1 MDLATSPT
9 LLVRLREVDDEDA
22 WERFYDLYSPLILG
36 FSRQQGCSAAQA
48 NDVLQET
55 MMCAMRVLS
64 SFAYDPA
71 RGQFRSYLL
80 RIVDSR
86 IKDAYRRSKRLC
98 LLGDDSAAEDAV
110 DVLADSSVEALG
122 ERWDRLWDQN
132 VLLHALARVRKR
144 VNRRT
149 YRSFELSVLQGRPVE
164 DVCREVGVNAN
175 TVYQHRARV
184 AGMLRTEV
192 SRLKMELGEE

>member
-9 LLVRLREVDDEDA
+9 LLVRLRDVDDDDA
-22 WERFYDLYSPLILG
+22 WERFYDLYSPLIVG
-36 FSRQQGCSAAQA
+36 FSRRQGCSPAQA

-64 SFAYDPA
+64 SFAYDPK

-98 LLGDDSAAEDAV
+98 LLDDNSEAGGAA
-110 DVLADSSVEALG
+110 DVLADLGAEELG
-122 ERWDRLWDQN
+122 EQWDRLWDQN
-132 VLLHALARVRKR
+132 LLLHALARVRKR

-149 YRSFELSVLQGRPVE
+149 YRSFELYVLQERPVE
-164 DVCREVGVNAN
+164 DVCRAEGVNAN
-175 TVYQHRARV
+175 TVYQHRTRV
-184 AGMLRTEV
+184 VAMLRTEI
-192 SRLKMELGEE
+192 SRLKMELGEP

>member
-9 LLVRLREVDDEDA
+9 LLVRLRDVDDDDA
-22 WERFYDLYSPLILG
+22 WERFYDLYSPLIVG
-36 FSRQQGCSAAQA
+36 FSRRQGCSPAQA